1 MTKGQVEQW
10 FLERWYRPEPV
21 VWLRPLEALFRLV
34 TAMRRLGYRLGLLK
48 SESVGVPVLV
58 VGNITVGG
66 TGKTPLVLH
75 LAECLQHRGIR
86 VGIVSR
92 GYGGTE
98 TVQKV
103 TPDSPPAEVG
113 DEPLLLARRSGVPV
127 WIGADRV
134 AAARELVA
142 AGVQIIIS
150 DDGLQHY
157 RLIRDAEIV
166 VIDGQRGLGNGACIP
181 AGPLREGPARL
192 REVDMVVVN
201 GDHEGRH
208 PGALVMGLRPDGVLS
223 VNGQG
228 VRRSLDSFAGKTV
241 HALAGI
247 GNPERF
253 FDSLRRQNIRV
264 LPSPLPDHSRILAA
278 DLTFHDRHEIL
289 MTEKDAVKC
298 REFAG
303 QNAWYV
309 PVTAQFCDSDQA
321 RLSRLLDDLITRIP
335 RG

>member
-1 MTKGQVEQW
+1 MTKSKLEHW
-10 FLERWYRPEPV
+10 FLERWYGPGPV
-21 VWLRPLEALFRLV
+21 IWLRPFEALFRLV
-34 TAMRRLGYRLGLLK
+34 TAMRRLGYSLGLLK
-48 SESVGVPVLV
+48 SESVGVPVLI
-58 VGNITVGG
+58 VGNIAVGG

-92 GYGGTE
+92 GYGGSE

-103 TPDSPPAEVG
+103 TAESLPAQVG

-142 AGVQIIIS
+142 AGVQCIIS

-157 RLIRDAEIV
+157 RLARDAEIV

-181 AGPLREGPARL
+181 AGPLRETPARL
-192 REVDMVVVN
+192 REVDIVVVN

-208 PGALVMGLRPDGVLS
+208 PGALVMDLRPDGVLP

-228 VRRSLDSFAGKTV
+228 GARSLDSFAGKTV

-253 FDSLRRQNIRV
+253 FDSLRQQKINV
-264 LPSPLPDHSRILAA
+264 LPTPLPDHSRIQAA
-278 DLTFHDRHEIL
+278 DLVFDDSHEVL

-303 QNAWYV
+303 SNAWYV
-309 PVTAQFCDSDQA
+309 PVTAKFGDSDQA
-321 RLSRLLDDLITRIP
+321 RLSRMLDDLITRIP